1 MCFLMI
7 HRHLIVKINA
17 EELRIRIELKFM
29 INRNILHYNIG
40 NKKKFDFLF
49 FFILLDLKTLQTLE
63 FHKFSKFFLF
73 FYLKLKK
80 FEFLK

>member
-49 FFILLDLKTLQTLE
+49 FFILLDLKTLHLNFTNFQNS
-63 FHKFSKFFLF
+63 FYFSI
-73 FYLKLKK
+73 
-80 FEFLK
+80 